1 MHQTECARFPCITL
15 IIHIHM
21 TDFRKADLMCELLKA
36 LWEGE
41 LNANISMPQ

>member
-15 IIHIHM
+15 IIHM
-21 TDFRKADLMCELLKA
+21 TDFRKTDLMCKLLTA
-36 LWEGE
+36 LWERE